1 MSGVKRAFD
10 LQGEASSKRVR
21 FDKKSKS
28 RKNNGETDFEFNHE
42 DELEDK
48 KNRRGAVNFDVY
60 DSDDEE
66 VGGGVYSSD
75 SDDEDGKKKKEEEE
89 KVPTAADEDFDMFG
103 GEPEPS
109 KDKGKGKVNPNQEIE
124 GQEFNSYDR
133 ESDEEDDIEDG
144 QKKESKISAFNMNQE
159 MEEGS
164 LDEKGNYI
172 RNKVDPQAFHD
183 KWMEGISRKDMN
195 QAKAAHEKRERDE
208 ALKEAER
215 QSNIPQSQNDVYR
228 ELVKYL
234 KPGQTVQEALTSLA
248 NSLPKKLPAWK
259 QKMLDKKNKNKK
271 GKEAAVSNA
280 PQLSEQEEESRRKTV
295 ETITGL
301 ADQMMGLGHF
311 NVYDDTFEIMVRH
324 LRKEGV
330 VPQDWV
336 PESHNQ

>member
-1 MSGVKRAFD
+1 MSGLKRTFD
-10 LQGEASSKRVR
+10 LQGETSSKRVR
-21 FDKKSKS
+21 FDSKSKS
-28 RKNNGETDFEFNHE
+28 RKNHGETDFEFTM
-42 DELEDK
+42 K
-48 KNRRGAVNFDVY
+48 TINFDVY

-75 SDDEDGKKKKEEEE
+75 SDDEDSKKKKDEEEE
-89 KVPTAADEDFDMFG
+89 KVPTAAGEDFDMFG

-109 KDKGKGKVNPNQEIE
+109 ADKGKGKANPNQEIE

-133 ESDEEDDIEDG
+133 ESEDESD
-144 QKKESKISAFNMNQE
+144 ISAFNMKQE

-215 QSNIPQSQNDVYR
+215 SQACLNHR
-228 ELVKYL
+228 TTCTRRWWNTSSRGKHCL
-234 KPGQTVQEALTSLA
+234 PG
-248 NSLPKKLPAWK
+248 K

-271 GKEAAVSNA
+271 GKEAAAAAA
-280 PQLSEQEEESRRKTV
+280 PAQLTEQEEESRRKTV
-295 ETITGL
+295 EAITGL
-301 ADQMMGLGHF
+301 ADQMMALGHF
-311 NVYDDTFEIMVRH
+311 NIYEDTFEIMVRH
-324 LRKEGV
+324 LRKE
-330 VPQDWV
+330 DWM
-336 PESHNQ
+336 PASFQ